1 MKTTSD
7 FINFCSLNQ
16 DSRLL
21 KNRAD
26 LNVYEQLLRIDKQL
40 GSSGIE
46 QLFSCV
52 RRALSSNF
60 IKELIQIFISGNLLE
75 ETKQMNYEQ
84 ALRSKI
90 RGIWRT
96 KQKWKNNFS
105 SLYQCLSRI
114 FSEQA
119 AQKNTTEQ
127 FTYAFGVGVSYLT
140 RLCR

>member
-52 RRALSSNF
+52 RRALSTNF
-60 IKELIQIFISGNLLE
+60 IKELIQILVSRKLL
-75 ETKQMNYEQ
+75 KQTNQ
-84 ALRSKI
+84 
-90 RGIWRT
+90 
-96 KQKWKNNFS
+96 
-105 SLYQCLSRI
+105 
-114 FSEQA
+114 
-119 AQKNTTEQ
+119 
-127 FTYAFGVGVSYLT
+127 
-140 RLCR
+140 